1 MPNRLRREH
10 NAPLEK
16 GLSSTC
22 HPGGD
27 SPRFSDISSSSNPK
41 NVSAAEQISAER
53 MTQMKS
59 VLSNSLAQNTKL
71 QKDHRDLLDKLDAAR
86 KRVGTDPQLLAQL
99 IQLQMLEG
107 TQEVEGPGIQ
117 ISIDDRNKKGFPYA
131 LSTDDLA
138 RMINTLKFAGA
149 EAISI
154 NGQRIVGS
162 TAIVLSGSSTIL
174 VNQVPINRTEG
185 ISYELNAIGDQ
196 DTLLDYFSKL
206 EASNLKQNRSDGEY
220 CEKNSS
226 VSHLTRGH
234 IHLSKQNR

>member
-1 MPNRLRREH
+1 MHRWKRALALPVTLV
-10 NAPLEK
+10 AIAL
-16 GLSSTC
+16 GFL
-22 HPGGD
+22 
-27 SPRFSDISSSSNPK
+27 ISLQAQTQK

-206 EASNLKQNRSDGEY
+206 EASNLKQNGLT
-220 CEKNSS
+220 
-226 VSHLTRGH
+226 VSIARKIVRIPSYKGAY
-234 IHLSKQNR
+234 SFKQAKPLIP